1 MDRINTMAE
10 VLVQRGC
17 EQIFSQAAPGA
28 ELTSRISQRGR
39 RFSTSGQHALARRP
53 AAELPADIGEITR
66 LAKLGVLHPAI
77 DRSFASKR

>member
-28 ELTSRISQRGR
+28 VLSPTGDFDLLQGAPL
-39 RFSTSGQHALARRP
+39 QPLKP
-53 AAELPADIGEITR
+53 AEIRWAAPTFGWPA
-66 LAKLGVLHPAI
+66 
-77 DRSFASKR
+77 